1 MRKFSG
7 WPAKHNAAETTNNGE
22 EIAMFVS
29 YYGLFMIVLSSMFV
43 GCCVGVVVMA
53 MCKVSAA
60 NNYSE
65 EETP

>member
-1 MRKFSG
+1 MTLFPDERRSG
-7 WPAKHNAAETTNNGE
+7 
-22 EIAMFVS
+22 VS
-29 YYGLFMIVLSSMFV
+29 AREDVDMTIGYPGLFMIVFASAFI

-65 EETP
+65 EENP

>member
-1 MRKFSG
+1 
-7 WPAKHNAAETTNNGE
+7 
-22 EIAMFVS
+22 MFVS
-29 YYGLFMIVLSSMFV
+29 YYGLFMIVLASAFI

-65 EETP
+65 EENP

>member
-29 YYGLFMIVLSSMFV
+29 LAMLFLVVLASLSV
-43 GCCVGVVVMA
+43 GCCIGMIVMVL
-53 MCKVSAA
+53 CRISAE

>member
-1 MRKFSG
+1 
-7 WPAKHNAAETTNNGE
+7 
-22 EIAMFVS
+22 MFVS